1 MLSSHEIRQHLRHA
15 SGFKAFGAKAAHRHR
30 VRSAEADGVQEHGE
44 ASPGLTWNTGDPS
57 LLGETTSSRA
67 QVDTG
72 LPTTKGRSAGDG
84 AAVRKA
90 EHRPHPIPT
99 ARRQTKRMD
108 EESGSL
114 SSRIVA
120 QESWRTG
127 DGLEPV
133 SSKGGCPERRTSAW
147 NHAHNPLRK

>member
-1 MLSSHEIRQHLRHA
+1 MLSSHEIEHSLRHA
-15 SGFKAFGAKAAHRHR
+15 SGVKASGAKSAHPYR
-30 VRSAEADGVQEHGE
+30 VRCVEADGVQEHGE
-44 ASPGLTWNTGDPS
+44 ASSGLTWNTGDPS
-57 LLGETTSSRA
+57 LEGETTSSRA
-67 QVDTG
+67 QVATG
-72 LPTTKGRSAGDG
+72 LPTTKGRGAGDG
-84 AAVRKA
+84 AAVTKTK
-90 EHRPHPIPT
+90 HRHHPISS
-99 ARRQTKRMD
+99 ARRQTKRLD

-147 NHAHNPLRK
+147 NHALNPLRK